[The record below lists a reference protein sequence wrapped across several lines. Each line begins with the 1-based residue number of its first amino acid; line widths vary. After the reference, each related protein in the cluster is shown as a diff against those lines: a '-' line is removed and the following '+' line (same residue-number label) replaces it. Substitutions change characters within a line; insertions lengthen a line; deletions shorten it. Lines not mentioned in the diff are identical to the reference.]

1 MERPIRIPADISLG
15 FGEIYG
21 SDVRGNGWNYSGKRH
36 QGIDYAVPEGTEVFA
51 AEAGAVDFAGFDRTG
66 YGNLIRL
73 GHAGGIGSKY
83 AHLSKILVKRW
94 QRVAKGELIGISGA
108 TGNVTGAHLHFETTE
123 NGKAVDPN
131 LFFDS
136 VSDPAAT
143 ASQSM
148 TASAEAESQTG
159 QAAGPV
165 PLPQTGQAPLPLP
178 LPQAGQAAGQAG
190 AATIA
195 VELANIRPA
204 AGAAGIVGQLRQGTE
219 ITIGAERKAAHGL
232 VWRKGTVSFWIAEA
246 DASGTEIFKSAG
258 ESDAR

>member
-36 QGIDYAVPEGTEVFA
+36 TGIDYAVPEGTEVFA

-148 TASAEAESQTG
+148 TASAEAESQ
-159 QAAGPV
+159 
-165 PLPQTGQAPLPLP
+165 
-178 LPQAGQAAGQAG
+178 
-190 AATIA
+190 
-195 VELANIRPA
+195 
-204 AGAAGIVGQLRQGTE
+204 
-219 ITIGAERKAAHGL
+219 K
-232 VWRKGTVSFWIAEA
+232 
-246 DASGTEIFKSAG
+246 
-258 ESDAR
+258 